1 MVDDNLEGQ
10 MATPLEQ
17 YQQQYEQLKAEL
29 VDIGFVCQGSVLERY
44 TSCGNPNCR
53 CQADPPQR
61 HGPYWQWT
69 RKVAAKT
76 VTVRLSPEEAVLYQ
90 EWIDNN
96 RRLRRIVADMDK
108 VSTKARKILLAQA
121 AKAASK

>member
-1 MVDDNLEGQ
+1 MG
-10 MATPLEQ
+10 TRLEQ
-17 YQQQYEQLKAEL
+17 YQHQYQQLKTEL
-29 VDIGFVCQGSVLERY
+29 ADIGFICQGSVLKRY

-76 VTVRLSPEEAVLYQ
+76 VTVRLPPAEAVLYQ

-96 RRLRRIVADMDK
+96 RRLRKSVADMDK
-108 VSTKARKILLAQA
+108 LSAKARKILLTQA
-121 AKAASK
+121 AKTAG

>member
-1 MVDDNLEGQ
+1 MG
-10 MATPLEQ
+10 TRLEQ
-17 YQQQYEQLKAEL
+17 YQHQYQQLKTEL
-29 VDIGFVCQGSVLERY
+29 ADIGFVCQGSVLERY
-44 TSCGNPNCR
+44 TSCGNANCR

-90 EWIDNN
+90 GWIDNN
-96 RRLRRIVADMDK
+96 RRLRKIVADMDK
-108 VSTKARKILLAQA
+108 ISAKARKILLTQP
-121 AKAASK
+121 AKTGG